1 MVRSADHPVGSWS
14 VKRPIKQ
21 SENESEERRSTVS
34 ICPAVFPEC
43 TNSETPENWQPARQ
57 KLLKP
62 KPKPTPQLT
71 PVTIHCPLFLQ
82 QHPHQYRISRPIHRG
97 FVGRIIPNI
106 VVIYYKIILKSL
118 EFIGVV
124 QCQ

>member
-1 MVRSADHPVGSWS
+1 MRA
-14 VKRPIKQ
+14 K
-21 SENESEERRSTVS
+21 SEERRSTVS

-62 KPKPTPQLT
+62 KPTPQLT

-82 QHPHQYRISRPIHRG
+82 QYPHQYRISRPIHRG
-97 FVGRIIPNI
+97 LVRRIIPDI
-106 VVIYYKIILKSL
+106 VVVSHKIILEVGK
-118 EFIGVV
+118 FIRF
-124 QCQ
+124 